1 MKAVLAGNPNCGK
14 TTLFNK
20 LTGSHLDTGN
30 RAGVTV
36 EEAEGRRG
44 EDYIYDLPGIY
55 SLNRPSNEEK
65 AADDFLRKEN
75 VDLIINVADVRY
87 LERSLFLTTQLL
99 EKRKPTVLALNMCDE
114 AKKLGLDVDCEALSR
129 SLGCKVV
136 RISAKKD
143 KNFDELFSS
152 RPLPS
157 EKIFPSDASSRYAE
171 CEKIS
176 SRCVKRNGK
185 TSFSEKADDIL
196 LGKYTAFPIFFAVM
210 FAVLFLC
217 SFLGDLAGKA
227 FSAATEYLFAKINAF
242 LSARL
247 SPSLASLIGDGVLTG
262 VGSVAEFLPVTV
274 ITFFFLALLEES
286 GYLARIAF
294 LADRPF
300 ASAGLSGRTAISLI
314 VACGCTAS
322 AAASTRTIPDDAERE
337 KCLCSL
343 HFMPCSAKLPLFAT
357 FVNAFFPGNYFAL
370 PLLYVTGVFC
380 VFCLNILLPGRKMQ
394 DFIMEIPAR
403 KFPSVSGVLGKTAAF
418 SRSFFRRTCAVVFV
432 ASIVVWVLI
441 NYNFGFRK
449 CDIEDSML
457 AVTSEMAKY
466 LFYPVG
472 LTDKWHAAA
481 IAAGFAGKET
491 VLGVLGV
498 ITKGDLPSLFTP
510 SSALSFCLFILLS
523 PPCAASCSALKK
535 ELGGKKFLRCLG
547 LQFLFAYVF
556 CAAFHAISL
565 LIGTVFR

>member
-1 MKAVLAGNPNCGK
+1 MRVVLAGNPNCGK

-20 LTGSHLDTGN
+20 LTKSHFDTGN

-44 EDYIYDLPGIY
+44 EDYVYDLPGIY
-55 SLNRPSNEEK
+55 SLTRPSNEEK
-65 AADDFLRKEN
+65 AADDFLRREKI
-75 VDLIINVADVRY
+75 DLIINVIDVKY

-114 AKKLGLDVDCEALSR
+114 AEKLGIETDCETLSR
-129 SLGCKVV
+129 LLGCKVAE
-136 RISAKKD
+136 ISAKKD
-143 KNFDELFSS
+143 KNFDKLFSS
-152 RPLPS
+152 LPPPS
-157 EKIFPSDASSRYAE
+157 EKVFPSDVASRYAE
-171 CEKIS
+171 CEKIC
-176 SRCVKRNGK
+176 SRCVKRTEK
-185 TSFSEKADDIL
+185 TSFSEKIDKVL
-196 LGKYTAFPIFFAVM
+196 LGKHTAFPVFFAVM
-210 FAVLFLC
+210 FSVLFLC
-217 SFLGDLAGKA
+217 SFLGNLAGKA
-227 FSAATEYLFAKINAF
+227 VSVVTEYLFAKINLF
-242 LSARL
+242 LSSRL

-294 LADRPF
+294 LTDRPF
-300 ASAGLSGRTAISLI
+300 SVAGLSGRTAISLI

-357 FVNAFFPGNYFAL
+357 FVNAFYPGNYFAL
-370 PLLYVTGVFC
+370 PLLYLTGVFC
-380 VFCLNILLPGRKMQ
+380 VFCLNILIRGKQMQ
-394 DFIMEIPAR
+394 DFVMEIPAQ
-403 KFPSVSGVLGKTAAF
+403 KIPSLTGVLRKTAAF
-418 SRSFFRRTCAVVFV
+418 SRSFFRRTCTVVFV
-432 ASIVVWVLI
+432 ASIIVWVLI
-441 NYNFGFRK
+441 NYDFSFRK
-449 CDIEDSML
+449 CDIESSML
-457 AVTSEMAKY
+457 AVASEMAKY

-481 IAAGFAGKET
+481 FIAGFAGKET

-498 ITKGDLPSLFTP
+498 ISKGNLSLLFTT

-523 PPCAASCSALKK
+523 PPCAAACSALKK

-556 CAAFHAISL
+556 CAAFYSVSL
-565 LIGTVFR
+565 LLGAVFS